1 MSDRLALIIA
11 NSEFDDPRLTRLATP
26 SRDAEALTQV
36 LGDPAIGSFEVTL
49 LANKTLRVVRRE
61 IARLYQRKK
70 RGDLLLL
77 YYSGHG
83 IKDDYGDLYLAVKDT
98 ETDVV
103 SATAINAAFVRD
115 RLDKSSSQRKV
126 VVLDCCHSGAFAR
139 GAKVALGSSAGTLE
153 AFEGSG
159 YGRVILTA
167 SNAVEYAWEGDKLLG
182 EATRSVFTH
191 FLVQGLQTGAADL
204 NGDGKISLKE
214 LYDYTYEQVL
224 TSGLS
229 KQTPQMSAPKVE
241 GQIIIAQNPR
251 PVVKPAE
258 LPSELR
264 QAIESSLAWMRE
276 GAASGL
282 EWLLRGSDKRL
293 ALAAREALTRLADD
307 DSRQVS
313 ARATRALTV
322 SPVAVLAKPP
332 PPPPPPLPPLVVVNK
347 IEEPVSPV
355 PPQGEGVEE
364 GKALTDRE
372 RRAIEERGEDVIMP
386 LISLRMRTLVKEE
399 AEEMGKGLE
408 KLQEQMIR
416 LEDGISTMSD
426 EEWKQVLQD
435 AIKSAESLME
445 AKAVARKG
453 EEKIAQALRNWIG
466 LAQTTVKR
474 SNAQ

>member
-1 MSDRLALIIA
+1 MSNRLALIIA
-11 NSEFDDPRLTRLATP
+11 NSEFDDPKISRLRTP
-26 SRDAEALTQV
+26 SHDAEALAEV
-36 LGDPAIGSFEVTL
+36 LRDPAIGRFDVTL
-49 LANKTLRVVRRE
+49 LVNKTEWVVRRE
-61 IARLYQRKK
+61 IAHLYQRRKK
-70 RGDLLLL
+70 DDLLLL

-241 GQIIIAQNPR
+241 GQIIIARNPR

-258 LPSELR
+258 VAAGR
-264 QAIESSLAWMRE
+264 RE
-276 GAASGL
+276 PPGL
-282 EWLLRGSDKRL
+282 DARG
-293 ALAAREALTRLADD
+293 
-307 DSRQVS
+307 
-313 ARATRALTV
+313 
-322 SPVAVLAKPP
+322 
-332 PPPPPPLPPLVVVNK
+332 
-347 IEEPVSPV
+347 
-355 PPQGEGVEE
+355 
-364 GKALTDRE
+364 
-372 RRAIEERGEDVIMP
+372 RGE
-386 LISLRMRTLVKEE
+386 RT
-399 AEEMGKGLE
+399 G
-408 KLQEQMIR
+408 
-416 LEDGISTMSD
+416 T
-426 EEWKQVLQD
+426 
-435 AIKSAESLME
+435 
-445 AKAVARKG
+445 VA
-453 EEKIAQALRNWIG
+453 AW
-466 LAQTTVKR
+466 
-474 SNAQ
+474 